1 MKVSNELPNL
11 PTWENVGFRALDLIA
26 SLPEEERT
34 KEHATEKGETKKP
47 DDLKLL
53 IFF

>member
-1 MKVSNELPNL
+1 MKVAKELPNSTTYNNL
-11 PTWENVGFRALDLIA
+11 GLTALNLIA
-26 SLPEEERT
+26 KLPEEERT
-34 KEHATEKGETKKP
+34 KEHTTEKGETKKP